1 MQVICVNLSCY
12 MPKTKKVLIVE
23 DDSVLG
29 SMYKI
34 KFETNG
40 FTVMVA
46 TNGSDGLEKAK
57 KDDFDIIL
65 LDIIMPQLDGF
76 SVLAELKKDAKTKE
90 VPVIMLTNLGTE
102 EDKKKGKEMGAVDY
116 IVKSSLTPTQV
127 SDKVKEFLG

>member
-1 MQVICVNLSCY
+1 

>member
-1 MQVICVNLSCY
+1 

-40 FTVMVA
+40 FTVKVA

>member
-1 MQVICVNLSCY
+1 MATINEQ
-12 MPKTKKVLIVE
+12 KVLIVE

-40 FTVMVA
+40 FKVTVA
-46 TNGSDGLEKAK
+46 TNGADGLEAAK
-57 KDDFDIIL
+57 KDKFDIIL

-76 SVLAELKKDAKTKE
+76 SVLAELKADAKTKD

-102 EDKKKGKEMGAVDY
+102 EDKKKGREMGAVDY
-116 IVKSSLTPTQV
+116 VVKSSLTPTQV
-127 SDKVKEFLG
+127 SDKVKEFLEK

>member
-1 MQVICVNLSCY
+1 MATTNEQ
-12 MPKTKKVLIVE
+12 KVLIVE

-40 FTVMVA
+40 FKVTVA
-46 TNGSDGLEKAK
+46 TNGADGLEAAR
-57 KDDFDIIL
+57 KDKFDIIL

-76 SVLAELKKDAKTKE
+76 SVLAELKADAKTKD

-116 IVKSSLTPTQV
+116 VVKSSLTPTQV
-127 SDKVKEFLG
+127 SDKVKEFLEK

>member
-1 MQVICVNLSCY
+1 MATT
-12 MPKTKKVLIVE
+12 KEKKVLIVE

-40 FTVMVA
+40 FSVTVA
-46 TNGSDGLEKAK
+46 TNGADGLEVARKSS
-57 KDDFDIIL
+57 FDIIL

-76 SVLAELKKDAKTKE
+76 SVLAELKDDAKTKE

-127 SDKVKEFLG
+127 SDKVREFLG